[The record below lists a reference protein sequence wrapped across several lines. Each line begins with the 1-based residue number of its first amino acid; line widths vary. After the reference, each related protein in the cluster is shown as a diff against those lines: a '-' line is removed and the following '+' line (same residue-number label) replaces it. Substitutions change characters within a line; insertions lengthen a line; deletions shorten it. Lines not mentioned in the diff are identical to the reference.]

1 VTIPAVDTG
10 IPSHVARD
18 GRSRSYSAAQATLAT
33 GFAVR
38 RRRRLAVSNHT
49 TAATANVR
57 PHSIRLRC
65 HHTAAGQQWSTIMS
79 PAAGLTSEQVVFLH
93 AHRVGHLAT
102 VDEHGRPHNVPVC
115 FAAHNGRLYI
125 AIDEKPKRGA
135 PGDLRRVRN
144 VRANPAV
151 CLVVD
156 DYDEDWS
163 RLAWMQVRGE
173 AALVEDPG
181 ERSEALA
188 ALRERYPQYRA
199 MALEGRPLLRIIPLQ
214 VIGWRAMSTG

>member
-1 VTIPAVDTG
+1 
-10 IPSHVARD
+10 
-18 GRSRSYSAAQATLAT
+18 
-33 GFAVR
+33 
-38 RRRRLAVSNHT
+38 
-49 TAATANVR
+49 
-57 PHSIRLRC
+57 
-65 HHTAAGQQWSTIMS
+65 
-79 PAAGLTSEQVVFLH
+79 
-93 AHRVGHLAT
+93 
-102 VDEHGRPHNVPVC
+102 
-115 FAAHNGRLYI
+115 
-125 AIDEKPKRGA
+125 
-135 PGDLRRVRN
+135 
-144 VRANPAV
+144 
-151 CLVVD
+151 VVD